1 MVRLTKPIVGG
12 TGAGIAV
19 ILTTAIFAGWTAQPA
34 SAQQHAAG
42 APAPSTISGG
52 GIVLRSV
59 NADFPDP
66 GRMFPGGTS
75 ADAINNN
82 CLACHSAGMVLTQP
96 TTLSRTDWQAEVAK
110 MRSTYKAPI
119 AEKDV
124 PAIVDY
130 LANLNNTK

>member
-1 MVRLTKPIVGG
+1 MARLAKPIVGG
-12 TGAGIAV
+12 IGAGIAG
-19 ILTTAIFAGWTAQPA
+19 ILAIAIFAGWTAQLASAEEPA
-34 SAQQHAAG
+34 SG
-42 APAPSTISGG
+42 PSAPSTISGG
-52 GIVLRSV
+52 GIVLHSV
-59 NADFPDP
+59 SADFPDP
-66 GRMFPGGTS
+66 GRMFPGGS
-75 ADAINNN
+75 NADAINNN

-110 MRSTYKAPI
+110 MSSTYKAPI